1 MRKLLP
7 TPPRIG
13 EQTQH
18 KHQALRKGKSPQSL
32 PSRLA
37 NYGGLGEPESSKHFC
52 AEITV
57 FASLCS
63 VIFGKRGPASDCLT
77 FFSYLARFLFEN
89 AEMPHFRAAFLLC
102 IFFINTIWSE
112 WGDSNSRHLAP
123 KASALPTAL
132 HPDMKFSNCGQ
143 TCGQRRFL
151 TSYRRG
157 GKCCQ
162 PNCPKAFRVFQGLRP
177 EPGPHAPKASAL
189 PTALHPV
196 MKFSNCGQTCGHGR
210 FLTTSFAKILSA
222 SASVSARCG
231 PRLFPSWM
239 RPARSQSKRATNC
252 ATPGYGIVLSVVLH
266 VVLAIF

>member
-132 HPDMKFSNCGQ
+132 HPVIKFSNCGQ

-151 TSYRRG
+151 TNGFAELVPASG
-157 GKCCQ
+157 SVPAGC
-162 PNCPKAFRVFQGLRP
+162 GL
-177 EPGPHAPKASAL
+177 
-189 PTALHPV
+189 
-196 MKFSNCGQTCGHGR
+196 
-210 FLTTSFAKILSA
+210 
-222 SASVSARCG
+222 
-231 PRLFPSWM
+231 RLFPSWM
-239 RPARSQSKRATNC
+239 GGICSQSRRATNC
-252 ATPGYGIVLSVVLH
+252 ATPGYEVVGWPGRILPKQARYQLRYTRLWNCLSVVLH
-266 VVLAIF
+266 VVMAIF

>member
-7 TPPRIG
+7 TPTRNG

-18 KHQALRKGKSPQSL
+18 KHQALRKGKSPQSI
-32 PSRLA
+32 PSRLV

-132 HPDMKFSNCGQ
+132 HP
-143 TCGQRRFL
+143 
-151 TSYRRG
+151 
-157 GKCCQ
+157 
-162 PNCPKAFRVFQGLRP
+162 
-177 EPGPHAPKASAL
+177 
-189 PTALHPV
+189 V
-196 MKFSNCGQTCGHGR
+196 MKFFQLWSNMWSTPIFDQLPAR
-210 FLTTSFAKILSA
+210 QKALSA
-222 SASVSARCG
+222 LLPQGFPGFPRVGTRTKAS
-231 PRLFPSWM
+231 
-239 RPARSQSKRATNC
+239 RSQSKRATNC
-252 ATPGYGIVLSVVLH
+252 ATPGYGIFQLWSNMGSTPVFDQFPARGKTPSA
-266 VVLAIF
+266 LASQSFPGF

>member
-18 KHQALRKGKSPQSL
+18 KHQALRKGKSPQSI
-32 PSRLA
+32 PSRLV

-112 WGDSNSRHLAP
+112 WRDLNPRPLGP
-123 KASALPTAL
+123 EPSALPTAL
-132 HPDMKFSNCGQ
+132 HPDM
-143 TCGQRRFL
+143 
-151 TSYRRG
+151 
-157 GKCCQ
+157 
-162 PNCPKAFRVFQGLRP
+162 
-177 EPGPHAPKASAL
+177 
-189 PTALHPV
+189 
-196 MKFSNCGQTCGHGR
+196 
-210 FLTTSFAKILSA
+210 SA
-222 SASVSARCG
+222 SKSFPC
-231 PRLFPSWM
+231 PRD
-239 RPARSQSKRATNC
+239 
-252 ATPGYGIVLSVVLH
+252 SVVYYTEFFGRCQVWKWVSHLNLNLPGNRGTRKSCPPALLFLSESP
-266 VVLAIF
+266 VTLSFCLSGPGR